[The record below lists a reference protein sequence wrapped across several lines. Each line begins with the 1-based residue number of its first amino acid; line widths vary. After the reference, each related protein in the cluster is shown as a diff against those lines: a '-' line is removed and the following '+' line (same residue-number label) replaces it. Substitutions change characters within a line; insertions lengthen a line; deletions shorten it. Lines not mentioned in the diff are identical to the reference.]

1 MHYHYVRGNYEET
14 NTQNHAKS
22 PCFEKIPN
30 TSILVRIGIRRL
42 IHSLLPQNAA
52 GRVVGVV
59 RRVLQRGGHQRKR
72 PARAPTLRPPAHAT
86 RQSRQAKLRRA
97 IERTPPSSQGIS

>member
-1 MHYHYVRGNYEET
+1 METLIVMHYHYVRGNYEET

-42 IHSLLPQNAA
+42 IHSLYHKMQPDA
-52 GRVVGVV
+52 
-59 RRVLQRGGHQRKR
+59 
-72 PARAPTLRPPAHAT
+72 
-86 RQSRQAKLRRA
+86 
-97 IERTPPSSQGIS
+97 SSA

>member
-30 TSILVRIGIRRL
+30 TSILVLIGIRRL
-42 IHSLLPQNAA
+42 IHSLYHKMQPDA
-52 GRVVGVV
+52 
-59 RRVLQRGGHQRKR
+59 
-72 PARAPTLRPPAHAT
+72 
-86 RQSRQAKLRRA
+86 
-97 IERTPPSSQGIS
+97 SSA